1 MKGAGVSLTLSS
13 FATGRD
19 VAIGIIHPAAR
30 YAAVYWAGEGRLETR
45 EVKGSA
51 WIRLECE
58 TAIGAVPRR
67 LSPASAIVAALF
79 DERRR
84 GSMVTEHIA
93 RLPMDREPLASLP
106 LRIEDL
112 INQLAIDARPDMTG
126 GTGPDLVPPASD
138 QRLPRLLRR
147 SLS

>member
-30 YAAVYWAGEGRLETR
+30 YAARLETR
-45 EVKGSA
+45 EVKASA
-51 WIRLECE
+51 SIRLECE

-93 RLPMDREPLASLP
+93 RLPMEREPLASLP

-126 GTGPDLVPPASD
+126 GTGPDPVPPASD

>member
-30 YAAVYWAGEGRLETR
+30 YAAVYWVGEGRLETR
-45 EVKGSA
+45 EVRGPA

-79 DERRR
+79 DGGRR

-93 RLPMDREPLASLP
+93 RLPMEREPIASLP
-106 LRIEDL
+106 LRIEHL
-112 INQLAIDARPDMTG
+112 VNQLAIDARPDITG
-126 GTGPDLVPPASD
+126 GTGPDPVPLASD

>member
-13 FATGRD
+13 FASGRD

-45 EVKGSA
+45 EVRASA

-93 RLPMDREPLASLP
+93 RLAVEREPIATLP
-106 LRIEDL
+106 LRIDDL
-112 INQLAIDARPDMTG
+112 LSQIAIDARPDMTG
-126 GTGPDLVPPASD
+126 NSAVDPIPLASD
-138 QRLPRLLRR
+138 QRIPRLLRG